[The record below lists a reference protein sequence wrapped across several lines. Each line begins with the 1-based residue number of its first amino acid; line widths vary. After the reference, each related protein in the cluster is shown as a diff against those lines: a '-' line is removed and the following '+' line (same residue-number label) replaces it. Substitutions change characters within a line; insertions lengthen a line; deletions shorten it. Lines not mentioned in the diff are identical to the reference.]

1 MPNKDQDNTSELP
14 EEEVALE
21 GEPMFESGVSSKDII
36 TEMQDSYLDYAM
48 SVIVSRALPDVRD
61 GLKPVQRR
69 ILYTMKMMGI
79 TAGSKYKKSA
89 RIIGEVMGK
98 YHPHGD
104 SSIYAAMVR
113 LAQNFAMRN
122 TLVDGQGNFGSMD
135 GDPAAANRYTEARIT
150 KLAEE
155 LLEDLEKETVPFR
168 PNYDGSEEEPA
179 VLPGKFPNLLVN
191 GNLGIAVGMAT
202 NLPPNNIT
210 EVLQAIQ
217 LMVKNPES
225 DIDAIMDIV
234 QGPDFPTGAIIY
246 DREHIKRTYAT
257 GRGSIVMRARTDM
270 EESKSGKPRIVI
282 TEVPYQVNKATM
294 VEKIADL
301 VRDKKIVGITD
312 IRDESNKKGIR
323 VVIELKKDAH
333 AKKILNQLFKYTQ
346 MQTNFPVNMIALVDG
361 LQPQILN
368 IKSLIEYYI
377 EHRKIVI
384 RKRTEFDLRKAEDRI
399 HILQG
404 LKIALDNIDEV
415 IKTIRNAPTQEQAK
429 IDLIAK
435 FQLSDR
441 QAEAILSMQLRR
453 LAALERK
460 KIEDEIAELEALIQR
475 LKLILETPQ
484 MILDIIHEEAE
495 EMVQKYGEARRT
507 EVVAHP
513 LGKFQVTDTIPND
526 EMVVTITKENYIKR
540 MPSVTFKSQ
549 KRGGKGVIGLTTK
562 EEDEIQQMMSTK
574 NHNQLLFFT
583 SEGRVFKLY
592 VYEIDQAS
600 RQAKGQA
607 VVNLLSL
614 RPREKVVAML
624 DLTAQKDI
632 KYLFMSTKQGVVKKT
647 ELALF
652 QNILS
657 KGIIA
662 IKIREDDELLWV
674 KTTKGD
680 DDVMIITLNGQSVR
694 FHEED
699 VRPMGR
705 ASSGVR
711 GIKLKGDDVVV
722 SMNVIDDPK
731 SRIFVLTEKG
741 LGKMSDLAQYRVQ
754 SRGGSGIKAVMVT
767 QKTGKVIGARVMY
780 PKEEGDVLMISRQ
793 GQMLRIDAASIPMR
807 GRVTQGVYIMRFKGG
822 EDTLASFS
830 IVPKEE

>member
-1 MPNKDQDNTSELP
+1 MATNDHEELEREDGFDASSEP
-14 EEEVALE
+14 EIQT
-21 GEPMFESGVSSKDII
+21 GISGKDII
-36 TEMQDSYLDYAM
+36 SEMEESYLDYAM

-69 ILYTMKMMGI
+69 ILFTMKNMGI

-89 RIIGEVMGK
+89 RIIGDVMGK

-113 LAQNFAMRN
+113 LAQPFALRN
-122 TLVDGQGNFGSMD
+122 TLVDGQGNYGSMD
-135 GDPAAANRYTEARIT
+135 GDPAAASRYTEARMT

-155 LLEDLEKETVPFR
+155 LLEDLDKETVPFR

-202 NLPPNNIT
+202 NLPPNNIS
-210 EVLQAIQ
+210 EVLMAIQ
-217 LMVKNPES
+217 MMVKNPEA
-225 DIDAIMDIV
+225 DMDAVMDII
-234 QGPDFPTGAIIY
+234 QGPDFPTGGIIY

-257 GRGSIVMRARTDM
+257 GRGSIIMRARTNM

-312 IRDESNKKGIR
+312 IRDESNKKGVR
-323 VVIELKKDAH
+323 VVIDLKKDAH

-346 MQTNFPVNMIALVDG
+346 MQTTFPVNMIALVDG
-361 LQPQILN
+361 LQPHVLN

-384 RKRTEFDLRKAEDRI
+384 RKRTEFDLRKAQDRI
-399 HILQG
+399 HILHG

-415 IKTIRNAPTQEQAK
+415 IKTIRAASTQEEAK
-429 IDLIAK
+429 VNLIAK
-435 FQLSDR
+435 FSLSER

-460 KIEDEIAELEALIQR
+460 KIEDEIAELERLIAR
-475 LKLILETPQ
+475 YEEILANPQ
-484 MILDIIHEEAE
+484 LILDIIHDEAG
-495 EMVQKYGEARRT
+495 EMLDKYGEARRT
-507 EVVAHP
+507 EVVPHA
-513 LGKFQVTDTIPND
+513 LGKFQITDTIPND
-526 EMVVTITKENYIKR
+526 EMVITITKENYIKR
-540 MPSVTFKSQ
+540 MPSATFKAQ
-549 KRGGKGVIGLTTK
+549 KRGGKGIIGLTTK
-562 EEDEIQQMMSTK
+562 EEDEIQQMLATR

-583 SEGRVFKLY
+583 SEGRVFKLH
-592 VYEIDQAS
+592 VYEIEQAS

-624 DLTAQKDI
+624 DITENKDA
-632 KYLFMSTKQGVVKKT
+632 KYLFMSTRQGVVKKT
-647 ELALF
+647 ELVQF

-674 KTTKGD
+674 RATSGAN
-680 DDVMIITLNGQSVR
+680 DVMIITQNGQSVR
-694 FHEED
+694 FPEDD

-711 GIKLKGDDVVV
+711 GIKLKGNDVVV
-722 SMNVIDDPK
+722 SMNVVSDMQ

-741 LGKMSDLAQYRVQ
+741 LGKMSNLDQYRLQ

-767 QKTGKVIGARVMY
+767 AKTGTVIGARVIS
-780 PKEEGDVLMISRQ
+780 PGETGDILMVSRN
-793 GQMLRIDAASIPMR
+793 GQILRIDLADVPLR
-807 GRVTQGVYIMRFKGG
+807 GRVTQGVYIMRFKSK
-822 EDTLASFS
+822 DDVLASFS
-830 IVPKEE
+830 VVPKEE

>member
-1 MPNKDQDNTSELP
+1 MANNELENTENTEELP
-14 EEEVALE
+14 QEGVA
-21 GEPMFESGVSSKDII
+21 GEPGIIPKDII
-36 TEMQDSYLDYAM
+36 TEMQSSYLDYAM
-48 SVIVSRALPDVRD
+48 SVIVARALPDVRD

-69 ILYTMKMMGI
+69 ILYAMNNMGMS
-79 TAGSKYKKSA
+79 AGGKYRKSA
-89 RIIGEVMGK
+89 GIIGEVIGK

-104 SSIYAAMVR
+104 MSIYMAMVR
-113 LAQNFAMRN
+113 MAQNFAMRN
-122 TLVDGQGNFGSMD
+122 LMVDGQGNYGSMD
-135 GDPAAANRYTEARIT
+135 GDPPAAYRYTEARLT
-150 KLAEE
+150 RLSEA

-168 PNYDGSEEEPA
+168 PNFDGSETEPV

-202 NLPPNNIT
+202 NLPPNNMT
-210 EVLQAIQ
+210 EVLRAIQ
-217 LMVKNPES
+217 LLIRNPEA
-225 DIDAIMDIV
+225 DIDAIMDII

-257 GRGSIVMRARTDM
+257 GRGSIVMRARTNM
-270 EESKSGKPRIVI
+270 EESKSGKQRIVV
-282 TEVPYQVNKATM
+282 TEIPYQVNKATM

-301 VRDKKIVGITD
+301 VRDKKVVGITD
-312 IRDESNKKGIR
+312 IRDETNKKGIR

-346 MQTNFPVNMIALVDG
+346 MQTNFPVNMLALVDG
-361 LQPQILN
+361 LQPQVLN

-377 EHRKIVI
+377 EHRKIVV
-384 RKRTEFDLRKAEDRI
+384 RKRTEFDLKKAEDRV
-399 HILQG
+399 HILHG

-415 IKTIRNAPTQEQAK
+415 IKTIRAASTQDQAK

-435 FQLSDR
+435 FQLSER

-460 KIEDEIAELEALIQR
+460 KIEDEIAELEALIARYKEILANMQ
-475 LKLILETPQ
+475 LIMDILFEETQ
-484 MILDIIHEEAE
+484 EMID
-495 EMVQKYGEARRT
+495 KYGDDRRT
-507 EVVAHP
+507 EVVTNA
-513 LGKFQVTDTIPND
+513 LGKFTITDTIPNE
-526 EMVVTITKENYIKR
+526 EMVVTVTKENYIKR
-540 MPSVTFKSQ
+540 VPTTTFKAQ

-562 EEDEIQQMMSTK
+562 EEDEIQQMMATR

-583 SEGRVFKLY
+583 TEGRVFKLH

-607 VVNLLSL
+607 LVNLLSL

-624 DLTAQKDI
+624 DLTAQKEV

-647 ELALF
+647 ELNQF

-674 KTTKGD
+674 KTTQGEN
-680 DDVMIITLNGQSVR
+680 DVIIITQNGQSVR
-694 FHEED
+694 FREED

-711 GIKLKGDDVVV
+711 GIKLKGDDHVV
-722 SMNVIDDPK
+722 SMNVIDNPK
-731 SRIFVLTEKG
+731 SKIFVLTEKG
-741 LGKMSDLAQYRVQ
+741 LGKMSDLGQYRIQ
-754 SRGGSGIKAVMVT
+754 TRGGSGIKAVMVT
-767 QKTGKVIGARVMY
+767 TKTGKVIGARVME
-780 PKEEGDVLMISRQ
+780 PDDKGDVLMISRQ
-793 GQMLRIDAASIPMR
+793 GQLLRIDVADIPQR
-807 GRVTQGVYIMRFKGG
+807 GRVTQGVYIMRFKDKD
-822 EDTLASFS
+822 DTLASFS
-830 IVPKEE
+830 IVPKEEQ